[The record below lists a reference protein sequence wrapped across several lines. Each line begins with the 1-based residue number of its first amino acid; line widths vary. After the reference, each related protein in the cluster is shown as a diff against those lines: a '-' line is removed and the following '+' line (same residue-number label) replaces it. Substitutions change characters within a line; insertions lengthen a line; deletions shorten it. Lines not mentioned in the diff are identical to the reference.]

1 MNDYKPEVETKIRT
15 KTATSTKITL
25 TTAIIAG
32 ILTAVAFII
41 TMLNI

>member
-1 MNDYKPEVETKIRT
+1 MKEYKPEVETAVKT
-15 KTATSTKITL
+15 KTSTSTKITL

-32 ILTAVAFII
+32 ILTAVAFIM

>member
-1 MNDYKPEVETKIRT
+1 MKDFKPEVETKIRT

-32 ILTAVAFII
+32 IMTVVAFVI
-41 TMLNI
+41 TMLNL